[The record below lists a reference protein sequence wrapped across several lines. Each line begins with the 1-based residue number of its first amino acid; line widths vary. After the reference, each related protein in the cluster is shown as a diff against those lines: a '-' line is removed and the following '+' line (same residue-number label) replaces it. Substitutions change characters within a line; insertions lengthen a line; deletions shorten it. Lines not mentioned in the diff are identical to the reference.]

1 MDYLKTIS
9 LFKDYISID
18 EINVESRC
26 KNKYKVKTKENT
38 YFVKIEEAKYTER
51 DIINAK
57 WLYQRCLDEGVSV
70 LPLVDVISFGDET
83 LWIYPFIEGKNIL
96 ANDYSLE
103 EFRDC
108 GKSVAKDILKL
119 NNIE

>member
-9 LFKDYISID
+9 LFNDYISID

-51 DIINAK
+51 DITNA
-57 WLYQRCLDEGVSV
+57 
-70 LPLVDVISFGDET
+70 
-83 LWIYPFIEGKNIL
+83 
-96 ANDYSLE
+96 
-103 EFRDC
+103 
-108 GKSVAKDILKL
+108 
-119 NNIE
+119 